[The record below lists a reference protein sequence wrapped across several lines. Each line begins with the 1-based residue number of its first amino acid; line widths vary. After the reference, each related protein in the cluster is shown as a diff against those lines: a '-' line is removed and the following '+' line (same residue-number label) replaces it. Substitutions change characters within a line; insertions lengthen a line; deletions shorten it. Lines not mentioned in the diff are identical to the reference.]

1 MRAICVKTGPVDVEI
16 AGQIDVLNKFIKMKP
31 QHSVGVSRV
40 AAAEGGLVKAEA
52 MTEWAMT
59 VVVVVVS
66 K

>member
-1 MRAICVKTGPVDVEI
+1 MDVEI
-16 AGQIDVLNKFIKMKP
+16 AGQIDALNKFIKMKP

-59 VVVVVVS
+59 VVVVS

>member
-1 MRAICVKTGPVDVEI
+1 MDVEI
-16 AGQIDVLNKFIKMKP
+16 AGQIDALNKFIKMKP

-52 MTEWAMT
+52 DDG
-59 VVVVVVS
+59 VGNDSSGS